1 MDSLRGAPAPE
12 DPAPKTLAGR
22 ASFAM
27 VLLLLTIPANLWV
40 IVADLDY
47 LDFLNRLID
56 GEALSI
62 AEARD
67 AEDVVQASG
76 LIYFFTSLGA
86 TAAFLFWFARAYY
99 NLPRLGLADLRWGRG
114 WSIGAWFVP
123 ILNLIRPKRIAN
135 DVWRGSEGPSATGH
149 RDWHSRPVDRLVHW
163 WWAAWIVSGVVGW
176 LFTRI
181 LLSGDE
187 PTTQAEL
194 LDLARDER
202 LAYFVDIAS
211 SLLLIPAA
219 ILAVLFVRR
228 VTDRQERAIAAR
240 KAAGP

>member
-1 MDSLRGAPAPE
+1 
-12 DPAPKTLAGR
+12 
-22 ASFAM
+22 
-27 VLLLLTIPANLWV
+27 V

-76 LIYFFTSLGA
+76 LIYFFTSLA
-86 TAAFLFWFARAYY
+86 AAVAFLFWFARAYY
-99 NLPRLGLADLRWGRG
+99 NLPRLGLTGLRWGRG

-135 DVWRGSEGPSATGH
+135 DVWRGSEGPSAVADV
-149 RDWHSRPVDRLVHW
+149 DWHSRPVDRLVHW

-187 PTTQAEL
+187 PTTQTEL

-219 ILAVLFVRR
+219 ILAVLFVRQ
-228 VTDRQERAIAAR
+228 VTDRQEQAIAAR
-240 KAAGP
+240 EPARP

>member
-1 MDSLRGAPAPE
+1 MDSLSGAPPE
-12 DPAPKTLAGR
+12 ERPKSLAGR
-22 ASFAM
+22 SSFAM

-86 TAAFLFWFARAYY
+86 TVAFLFWFARAYY
-99 NLPRLGLADLRWGRG
+99 NLPRLGLTDLRWGRG

-135 DVWRGSEGPSATGH
+135 DIWRGSEGPPAAGGE
-149 RDWHSRPVDRLVHW
+149 DWHSRPVDRIVHW
-163 WWAAWIVSGVVGW
+163 WWAAWILAGMVGW

-181 LLSGDE
+181 LLSGNGPD
-187 PTTQAEL
+187 TQAEL

-228 VTDRQERAIAAR
+228 VTDRQERAIAPR
-240 KAAGP
+240 GPAGV

>member
-1 MDSLRGAPAPE
+1 MDSLGGAPPE
-12 DPAPKTLAGR
+12 EPPKSLAGR

-86 TAAFLFWFARAYY
+86 TVAFLFWFARAYY
-99 NLPRLGLADLRWGRG
+99 NLPRLGLTDLRWGRG

-135 DVWRGSEGPSATGH
+135 DIWRGSEGPPAAGGE
-149 RDWHSRPVDRLVHW
+149 DWHSRPVDRIVHW
-163 WWAAWIVSGVVGW
+163 WWAAWILAGMVGW

-181 LLSGDE
+181 LLSGNGPD
-187 PTTQAEL
+187 TQAEL

-228 VTDRQERAIAAR
+228 VTDRQERAIAPR
-240 KAAGP
+240 GPAGV